1 MCFVLEEHL
10 LASPSFAITCNSP
23 LAPHKICL
31 THQLHV
37 YCVIHSESTAGIR
50 RHIHKLLVIPFYS
63 FLILKKKYKSH
74 CMFIAVTE
82 DALST
87 LTLLKIG
94 CFVAVCKVQEISV
107 RDKHQFIWAWAAST
121 FSKSKRIYNYFWK
134 NRGNKSTLH
143 VCNSRDRLNTS
154 FDSNTHS

>member
-1 MCFVLEEHL
+1 MFWKNIYWHL
-10 LASPSFAITCNSP
+10 QVSSLHAT

-134 NRGNKSTLH
+134 NRGNKSTLY